1 VVDVLDSFHDF
12 HARLDAESGPRVSPG
27 RHPIGSRALHHNG
40 FRQIDWAFHCALKEF
55 GSTLDRKAQL
65 RTEYLSLQPVL
76 TYHLQGEEHVSNLID
91 Q

>member
-12 HARLDAESGPRVSPG
+12 HARLDVESGPRVSSG
-27 RHPIGSRALHHNG
+27 RHPIGNRALHHNG
-40 FRQIDWAFHCALKEF
+40 FRQIDWAFHSALKEF

-65 RTEYLSLQPVL
+65 RTEYSSVQPVL
-76 TYHLQGEEHVSNLID
+76 TYHLQGEEYVSNLIN

>member
-12 HARLDAESGPRVSPG
+12 HARLDAESRTRVSPG
-27 RHPIGSRALHHNG
+27 RHAFGNRALHHNG
-40 FRQIDWAFHCALKEF
+40 IRQTDWAFHRALKEF